1 MKWYSLLFAYIKR
14 RTKLLLGTL
23 LILLIFCVVCYL
35 YGHPLEPLLYASLIC
50 LSCGLLFG
58 AYDFYRFA
66 KTHFALQD
74 ALHSIDAHLDKLPD
88 AGNQLEKDYQELL
101 HALYAKNSYLR
112 SSADAREKEMLDYY
126 TLWTHQIKTPLF
138 AMRLLLQSEPLSMRE
153 LEQELFKIEEY
164 AQMALYYQ
172 RLESLS
178 SDLLLKEIPLS
189 ALVHQ
194 AVKKYAG
201 VFIFKKLSLTVEETE
216 QTVLT
221 DEKWL
226 VFILE
231 QLLSNALKY
240 TASGGKVHIYTVTD
254 GQTTL
259 VIEDTGIGICK
270 EDIPRLFE
278 RGFTGYNGRMDKKA
292 SGLGLYLCREIA
304 GKLSVSLSI
313 TSEVGCGTK
322 VSLTFPDHTLLLD

>member
-1 MKWYSLLFAYIKR
+1 MKWGSLLCAYIKR
-14 RTKLLLGTL
+14 RTKLFFGTL
-23 LILLIFCVVCYL
+23 LILLIFSVVCYL
-35 YGHPLEPLLYASLIC
+35 YGYPLEPLLYASFIC
-50 LSCGLLFG
+50 MFFGFLFG
-58 AYDFYRFA
+58 AYDFYCFA
-66 KTHFALQD
+66 KKHFALQNV
-74 ALHSIDAHLDKLPD
+74 LQSIEAHLGTLPS
-88 AGNQLEKDYQELL
+88 AGNLLESDYQELL
-101 HALYAKNSYLR
+101 HMLYSKNCHLR
-112 SSADAREKEMLDYY
+112 SLADAREKEMLDYY

-138 AMRLLLQSEPLSMRE
+138 AMRLLLQSDSLSARE

-164 AQMALYYQ
+164 TQMALYYQ

-189 ALVHQ
+189 TLIRQ
-194 AVKKYAG
+194 AVKKYAS
-201 VFIFKKLSLTVEETE
+201 VFIFKKLSLTVEETTE
-216 QTVLT
+216 TVLT

-240 TASGGKVHIYTVTD
+240 TTSGGVHIYAIS
-254 GQTTL
+254 GKQTTL
-259 VIEDTGIGICK
+259 MIEDTGIGIRR

-292 SGLGLYLCREIA
+292 SGLGLYLCREISQ
-304 GKLSVSLSI
+304 KLSISLSI

-322 VSLTFPDHTLLLD
+322 VSLTFPAHIQLLD

>member
-1 MKWYSLLFAYIKR
+1 MKWGSLLRAYIKR

-23 LILLIFCVVCYL
+23 LILLIFGVVCYL
-35 YGHPLEPLLYASLIC
+35 YGHPLEPLIYAALIC
-50 LSCGLLFG
+50 LFFGLLFG
-58 AYDFYRFA
+58 AYDFYSFA
-66 KTHFALQD
+66 KKHFALQNI
-74 ALHSIDAHLDKLPD
+74 LQSIEAHLGTLPA
-88 AGNQLEKDYQELL
+88 AGNLLESDYQELL
-101 HALYAKNSYLR
+101 HTLYAKNCHLR

-138 AMRLLLQSEPLSMRE
+138 AMRLLLQSEPLSPRE

-164 AQMALYYQ
+164 TQMALYYQ

-189 ALVHQ
+189 SLIRQ

-201 VFIFKKLSLTVEETE
+201 VFIFKKLPLTVEETNE
-216 QTVLT
+216 TVLT

-240 TASGGKVHIYTVTD
+240 TATGSVHIYVNA
-254 GQTTL
+254 GKQPAL
-259 VIEDTGIGICK
+259 IIEDTGIGIRQ

-278 RGFTGYNGRMDKKA
+278 RGFTGYNGRLDKKA
-292 SGLGLYLCREIA
+292 SGLGLYLCREISQ
-304 GKLSVSLSI
+304 KLSISLSI
-313 TSEVGCGTK
+313 TSEVGRGTK
-322 VSLTFPDHTLLLD
+322 VSLTFPAHTRLLD